1 MLSQCL
7 SFERLTCNGTFSQ
20 RQINMENLLLENIEV
35 IVLVTL
41 KKNSKKINASKQA
54 RELTEPILI

>member
-1 MLSQCL
+1 MLSQFL
-7 SFERLTCNGTFSQ
+7 SFERFTCDGTFSQ
-20 RQINMENLLLENIEV
+20 RQINMENLFLENIEV

-41 KKNSKKINASKQA
+41 KKNSKKNNASNRA